1 MFFQLSWP
9 AKLFNASTKPMFID
23 TGGFH
28 FNKNIIL
35 ISLKFQENIPQESSK
50 NSIQLRFLQIT
61 NENGSGRKVKS
72 AASDWIVQMWKLWGG
87 VTTVKSLIAK
97 KHRSELTSSVS
108 SKRINHLWTRKHKV
122 RPDINIIGLGGASTN
137 KRGRIF
143 RIKTWE

>member
-1 MFFQLSWP
+1 
-9 AKLFNASTKPMFID
+9 MFID

-72 AASDWIVQMWKLWGG
+72 AASD
-87 VTTVKSLIAK
+87 
-97 KHRSELTSSVS
+97 
-108 SKRINHLWTRKHKV
+108 
-122 RPDINIIGLGGASTN
+122 
-137 KRGRIF
+137 
-143 RIKTWE
+143 